1 MSWVA
6 EIIIRQ
12 CSTGVWGSKLL
23 ERVKY
28 CVVITG
34 VSNVEFGGVALKFL
48 GSPHLIQSDFVLG
61 GLGKSMIMDRLSG
74 GNFFDYGVRQSSI
87 NSFLSF
93 LHFVY
98 THRSYSNCLV
108 KAIFRSLKLFL
119 S

>member
-1 MSWVA
+1 VA

-34 VSNVEFGGVALKFL
+34 VGNAEFGGVALKFL
-48 GSPHLIQSDFVLG
+48 GSIQSDFVLG

-108 KAIFRSLKLFL
+108 KAIFRSLKLFP